1 MKPEHPR
8 QKQFLQNVSEVQF
21 YFGGGV
27 KLISTFNLKNQE
39 LENIVLHFR
48 ATNFAIKSLQS
59 QMRQFPNSSIVSL

>member
-39 LENIVLHFR
+39 LDNIVLHF
-48 ATNFAIKSLQS
+48 
-59 QMRQFPNSSIVSL
+59 